1 MSHKLNTSMPSIKFP
16 NISYMFAVGQL
27 WVNEDHTEQYC
38 ITSVSF
44 STRTGYEET
53 FKIARNDGRCA
64 MLTRDELLDLVE
76 DHGLSLKY
84 GG

>member
-1 MSHKLNTSMPSIKFP
+1 MSHKPNTSMLPSIKFP

-27 WVNEDHTEQYC
+27 WLNEDHTEQYC

-44 STRTGYEET
+44 STRTGYEE
-53 FKIARNDGRCA
+53 FKIARNDGLCTKRNRA
-64 MLTRDELLDLVE
+64 DLLALVE